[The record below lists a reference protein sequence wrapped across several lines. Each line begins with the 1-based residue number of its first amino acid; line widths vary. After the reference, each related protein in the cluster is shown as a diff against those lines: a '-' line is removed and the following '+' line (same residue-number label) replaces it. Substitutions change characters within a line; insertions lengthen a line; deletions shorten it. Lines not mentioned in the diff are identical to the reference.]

1 MMVRFETEVE
11 QLTGRTRPMGVK
23 EILIERAT
31 NKGLAIGREKGL
43 SQGISQGEHN
53 KAVEM
58 ASQMLIEKEPL
69 DKIARYTK
77 LTMEE
82 IKNL

>member
-1 MMVRFETEVE
+1 
-11 QLTGRTRPMGVK
+11 MGVK

-43 SQGISQGEHN
+43 SQGEHN

-77 LTMEE
+77 LTIEE